1 MSSKKAAINYW
12 DGGFMSGGK
21 KNTGKIK
28 EVQLSGKVVIKKT
41 SEGSK
46 SERNAV
52 ILQTES
58 KEYFLRKLGGNP
70 FHDASLEELAGKS
83 ITATGMLDRNL
94 LLATDIKEL

>member
-1 MSSKKAAINYW
+1 
-12 DGGFMSGGK
+12 MSGDK
-21 KNTGKIK
+21 KNKEKIK

-58 KEYFLRKLGGNP
+58 KEYFLRQLGGNP
-70 FHDASLEELAGKS
+70 FHDASLEKWIGKN
-83 ITATGMLDRNL
+83 ITATGMLDRDL
-94 LLATDIKEL
+94 FLATHIKEL